1 MPLTE
6 NQAEC
11 LSPLSL
17 TDLLTNRVG
26 CDAII
31 RALMGVRS
39 QLHQMPLKDQSDVE
53 KEMSLLL
60 NDFARAV
67 GQMRIKAAFDKAE
80 LNRRQKAAKNNA
92 DAKQDFHSA
101 FYQGPSHERK
111 LPEMIE
117 IKRTAKPTKPV
128 LPRSTARGL
137 LALWV
142 DKCERENQRRFQ
154 FKFFCD
160 FVESQWLE
168 GDHEWHPD
176 DLEKGDANAPR
187 WRVTAQSA
195 LQDERNTRVAYNK
208 TLKVWS
214 IL

>member
-6 NQAEC
+6 TQAEC
-11 LSPLSL
+11 LSPLTL

-26 CDAII
+26 CDALI

-39 QLHQMPLKDQSDVE
+39 ELYHMPLKDQSEVE

-67 GQMRIKAAFDKAE
+67 GQPRIKVAFDRAA
-80 LNRRQKAAKNNA
+80 LNRKQKLAKNNA
-92 DAKQDFHSA
+92 DSEQDFHSPH
-101 FYQGPSHERK
+101 YDRK
-111 LPEMIE
+111 PPVMLE
-117 IKRTAKPTKPV
+117 IKRSTKPTKPP
-128 LPRSTARGL
+128 LPRQTARGL
-137 LALWV
+137 VARWV

-160 FVESQWLE
+160 FVESQWLG
-168 GDHEWHPD
+168 GDHDWHPD
-176 DLEKGDANAPR
+176 DLVKGEANAPR

-195 LQDERNTRVAYNK
+195 LQDERNTRVAFNK
-208 TLKVWS
+208 NLKVWS

>member
-6 NQAEC
+6 TQAEC

-26 CDAII
+26 CDAVI

-67 GQMRIKAAFDKAE
+67 GQTRIKVAFDKAE
-80 LNRRQKAAKNNA
+80 LSRRQKLAKNNA
-92 DAKQDFHSA
+92 DAKQDF
-101 FYQGPSHERK
+101 YREPPVMLE
-111 LPEMIE
+111 L
-117 IKRTAKPTKPV
+117 KRATKPTKPV
-128 LPRSTARGL
+128 LPRQTARGL
-137 LALWV
+137 VALWV

-160 FVESQWLE
+160 FVESQWLG
-168 GDHEWHPD
+168 GDHDWHPE

-208 TLKVWS
+208 ALKVWS

>member
-92 DAKQDFHSA
+92 DAKQDFHRE
-101 FYQGPSHERK
+101 P
-111 LPEMIE
+111 PVMIE
-117 IKRTAKPTKPV
+117 LKRATKPTKPV

-137 LALWV
+137 VALWV
-142 DKCERENQRRFQ
+142 DKCEREKQRRFQ

-160 FVESQWLE
+160 FVESQWLG
-168 GDHEWHPD
+168 GDHEWHPE
-176 DLEKGDANAPR
+176 DLEKGEANAPR

>member
-26 CDAII
+26 CDALI

-67 GQMRIKAAFDKAE
+67 GQPRIKVAFDQAE
-80 LNRRQKAAKNNA
+80 LNRKQKLAKNKA
-92 DAKQDFHSA
+92 DSKQDFHSRI
-101 FYQGPSHERK
+101 YDRK
-111 LPEMIE
+111 PPVMLE
-117 IKRTAKPTKPV
+117 IKRAVRPTKPV
-128 LPRSTARGL
+128 LPRQTARGL
-137 LALWV
+137 VALWV

-160 FVESQWLE
+160 FVESQWLG
-168 GDHEWHPD
+168 GDHDWHPD
-176 DLEKGDANAPR
+176 DLVKGEANAPR
-187 WRVTAQSA
+187 WRITAQSA

-208 TLKVWS
+208 NLKVWS

>member
-6 NQAEC
+6 TQAEC

-26 CDAII
+26 CDAVI

-67 GQMRIKAAFDKAE
+67 GQTRIKVAFDKAE
-80 LNRRQKAAKNNA
+80 LSRRQKLAKNNA
-92 DAKQDFHSA
+92 DAKQDFHRE
-101 FYQGPSHERK
+101 PPVMLE
-111 LPEMIE
+111 L
-117 IKRTAKPTKPV
+117 KRATKPTKPV
-128 LPRSTARGL
+128 LPRQTARGL
-137 LALWV
+137 VALWV

-160 FVESQWLE
+160 FVESQWLG
-168 GDHEWHPD
+168 GDHDWHPE

-208 TLKVWS
+208 ALKVWS

>member
-6 NQAEC
+6 TQAEC

-26 CDAII
+26 CDAVI

-67 GQMRIKAAFDKAE
+67 GQTRIKVAFDKAE
-80 LNRRQKAAKNNA
+80 LIRRQKLAKNNA
-92 DAKQDFHSA
+92 DAKQDFHSLI
-101 FYQGPSHERK
+101 YDRK
-111 LPEMIE
+111 PPEMIE
-117 IKRTAKPTKPV
+117 IKRTAKPTKPL

-137 LALWV
+137 VALWV
-142 DKCERENQRRFQ
+142 AKCERENQRRFQ

-160 FVESQWLE
+160 FVESQWLGGE
-168 GDHEWHPD
+168 HEWHAQ
-176 DLEKGDANAPR
+176 DLEKGEANSPR

-195 LQDERNTRVAYNK
+195 LQDERNIRVAWNK
-208 TLKVWS
+208 TMKVWS

>member
-6 NQAEC
+6 TQAEC

-26 CDAII
+26 CDAVI

-67 GQMRIKAAFDKAE
+67 GQTRIKVAFDKAE
-80 LNRRQKAAKNNA
+80 LSRRQKLAKNNA
-92 DAKQDFHSA
+92 DAKQDFHRE
-101 FYQGPSHERK
+101 PPVMLE
-111 LPEMIE
+111 L
-117 IKRTAKPTKPV
+117 KRATKPTKPV
-128 LPRSTARGL
+128 LPRQTARGL
-137 LALWV
+137 VALWV

-160 FVESQWLE
+160 FVESQWLGGE
-168 GDHEWHPD
+168 YEWHAQ

-187 WRVTAQSA
+187 WRVTVQSA

-208 TLKVWS
+208 ALKVWS

>member
-1 MPLTE
+1 MTMPLTE
-6 NQAEC
+6 TQAEC

-26 CDAII
+26 CDALI

-67 GQMRIKAAFDKAE
+67 GQTRIKVAFDKAE
-80 LNRRQKAAKNNA
+80 LSRRQKLAKNNA
-92 DAKQDFHSA
+92 DAKQDFHRE
-101 FYQGPSHERK
+101 PPVMLE
-111 LPEMIE
+111 L
-117 IKRTAKPTKPV
+117 KRAAKPTKPV
-128 LPRSTARGL
+128 LPRQTARGL
-137 LALWV
+137 VALWV

-160 FVESQWLE
+160 FVESQWLG
-168 GDHEWHPD
+168 GDHEWHPE
-176 DLEKGDANAPR
+176 DLEKGEANAPR

-208 TLKVWS
+208 AMKVWS

>member
-92 DAKQDFHSA
+92 DAKQDFHRE
-101 FYQGPSHERK
+101 P
-111 LPEMIE
+111 PVMIE
-117 IKRTAKPTKPV
+117 LKRATKPTKPV

-160 FVESQWLE
+160 FVESQWLG

-208 TLKVWS
+208 NLKVWS

>member
-26 CDAII
+26 CDALI

-67 GQMRIKAAFDKAE
+67 GQPRIKVAFDTAE
-80 LNRRQKAAKNNA
+80 LNRKQKLAKNNA
-92 DAKQDFHSA
+92 DSKQDFHSPI
-101 FYQGPSHERK
+101 YDRK
-111 LPEMIE
+111 PPVMLE
-117 IKRTAKPTKPV
+117 IKRAVRPTKPV
-128 LPRSTARGL
+128 LPRQTARGL
-137 LALWV
+137 VALWV
-142 DKCERENQRRFQ
+142 DKCEREKQRRFQ

-160 FVESQWLE
+160 FVESQWLG
-168 GDHEWHPD
+168 GDHDWHPD
-176 DLEKGDANAPR
+176 DLEKGEANAPR
-187 WRVTAQSA
+187 WRITAQSA

-208 TLKVWS
+208 NLKVWS

>member
-11 LSPLSL
+11 LSPLTL

-26 CDAII
+26 CDAMI

-39 QLHQMPLKDQSDVE
+39 QLHQLPLKDKSDVE

-60 NDFARAV
+60 NEFARAV
-67 GQMRIKAAFDKAE
+67 GQTRIKSAFDIAE
-80 LNRRQKAAKNNA
+80 LNRRQKAAKNKT
-92 DAKQDFHSA
+92 DAKRDDFQSPI
-101 FYQGPSHERK
+101 YDRK
-111 LPEMIE
+111 PPEMLE
-117 IKRTAKPTKPV
+117 IKRTARPTKPL

-137 LALWV
+137 VALWV
-142 DKCERENQRRFQ
+142 AKCEREKQRRFQ

-160 FVESQWLE
+160 FVESQWLG
-168 GDHEWHPD
+168 GDYEWHAQ
-176 DLEKGDANAPR
+176 DLEKGDSNAPR
-187 WRVTAQSA
+187 WRVTVQSA

>member
-1 MPLTE
+1 
-6 NQAEC
+6 
-11 LSPLSL
+11 
-17 TDLLTNRVG
+17 
-26 CDAII
+26 
-31 RALMGVRS
+31 
-39 QLHQMPLKDQSDVE
+39 
-53 KEMSLLL
+53 MSLLL

-80 LNRRQKAAKNNA
+80 LNRAESGQKQRRREAGFP
-92 DAKQDFHSA
+92 QRVLS
-101 FYQGPSHERK
+101 GPSHERK

-187 WRVTAQSA
+187 WRVTVQSA

>member
-6 NQAEC
+6 SQAEC

-17 TDLLTNRVG
+17 TDLLTNRIG
-26 CDAII
+26 CDAIL

-67 GQMRIKAAFDKAE
+67 GQPRIKVAFDKAE
-80 LNRRQKAAKNNA
+80 LNRRQKAAKNNT
-92 DAKQDFHSA
+92 DAKQDFHRE
-101 FYQGPSHERK
+101 P
-111 LPEMIE
+111 PVMIE
-117 IKRTAKPTKPV
+117 LKRATKPTKPV

-137 LALWV
+137 VALWV

-160 FVESQWLE
+160 FVESQWL
-168 GDHEWHPD
+168 GDDHDWHPE
-176 DLEKGDANAPR
+176 DLEKGEANAPR

>member
-92 DAKQDFHSA
+92 DAKQDFHRE
-101 FYQGPSHERK
+101 P
-111 LPEMIE
+111 PVMIE
-117 IKRTAKPTKPV
+117 LKRATKPTKPV

-160 FVESQWLE
+160 FVESQWLG
-168 GDHEWHPD
+168 GDHDWHPD

-208 TLKVWS
+208 NLKVWS

>member
-6 NQAEC
+6 TQAEC

-26 CDAII
+26 CDALI

-67 GQMRIKAAFDKAE
+67 GQTRIKVAFDKAE
-80 LNRRQKAAKNNA
+80 LIRRQKLAKNNA
-92 DAKQDFHSA
+92 DAKQDFHRE
-101 FYQGPSHERK
+101 PPVMLE
-111 LPEMIE
+111 L
-117 IKRTAKPTKPV
+117 KRAAKPTKPV
-128 LPRSTARGL
+128 LPRQTARGL
-137 LALWV
+137 VALWV

-160 FVESQWLE
+160 FVESQWLGGE
-168 GDHEWHPD
+168 HEWHPE
-176 DLEKGDANAPR
+176 DLEKGEANAPR

>member
-1 MPLTE
+1 MTMPLTE
-6 NQAEC
+6 TQAEC

-26 CDAII
+26 CDALI

-67 GQMRIKAAFDKAE
+67 GQTRIKVAFDKAE
-80 LNRRQKAAKNNA
+80 LIRRQKLAKNNA
-92 DAKQDFHSA
+92 DAKQDFHRE
-101 FYQGPSHERK
+101 PPVMLE
-111 LPEMIE
+111 L
-117 IKRTAKPTKPV
+117 KRAAKPTKPV
-128 LPRSTARGL
+128 LPRQTARGL
-137 LALWV
+137 VALWV

-160 FVESQWLE
+160 FVESQWLGGE
-168 GDHEWHPD
+168 HEWHPE
-176 DLEKGDANAPR
+176 DLEKGEANAPR